1 MNKKIKAVIIA
12 EIAVLLVVVIGLICL
27 VAAKPKNPEP
37 TNPPTQAPT
46 AEPGT
51 TQPTTIPDGF
61 VENPFDKNPE
71 ATADSSNPTNP
82 SENPTQ
88 PSDGPTDPVETQPTD
103 PALDP
108 TEPTDPTDPTEP
120 TEPIDYSSMDYE
132 TYMSLSSK
140 EQEAFQDSFDS
151 LTDFIKWFN
160 AAKAEYD
167 AQEPTIDMGD
177 GNIDIGDLIG
187 GGNGNE

>member
-1 MNKKIKAVIIA
+1 MNKKMKAVIIA

-61 VENPFDKNPE
+61 VENPFDKNTE
-71 ATADSSNPTNP
+71 ATADPSNPTNP
-82 SENPTQ
+82 SANPTQ

-108 TEPTDPTDPTEP
+108 TEPTEP

-187 GGNGNE
+187 GGNGDE